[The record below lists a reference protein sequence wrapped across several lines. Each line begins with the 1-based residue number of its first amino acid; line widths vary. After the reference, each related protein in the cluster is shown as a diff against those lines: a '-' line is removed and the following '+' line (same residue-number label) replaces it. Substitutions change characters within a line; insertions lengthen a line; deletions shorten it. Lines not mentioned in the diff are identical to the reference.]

1 MKQTS
6 VDWLFQ
12 QLWETPKDKLTWHSI
27 LEKAKQMEN
36 KHTAVQWLVE
46 KIQHANPSFK
56 FDALIRQA
64 KQMEK
69 EQIID
74 AMIKASLIKGV
85 MKMQNNTTTKTIN
98 QNEKNNSYPKRKR

>member
-36 KHTAVQWLVE
+36 KQTAVQWLVE
-46 KIQHANPSFK
+46 KIQQANPSFK

-69 EQIID
+69 EQIIGFAED
-74 AMIKASLIKGV
+74 YEINESEKYP
-85 MKMQNNTTTKTIN
+85 QKTFE
-98 QNEKNNSYPKRKR
+98 QYYNETFKSE

>member
-12 QLWETPKDKLTWHSI
+12 QLWEAPKDKLTWHSI
-27 LEKAKQMEN
+27 LEQAKQMEN

-64 KQMEK
+64 RQMEK

-74 AMIKASLIKGV
+74 AYDKGEF
-85 MKMQNNTTTKTIN
+85 N
-98 QNEKNNSYPKRKR
+98 QGCNEDAEQYYNEKYKS

>member
-12 QLWETPKDKLTWHSI
+12 QLWETPKDKLTWHSM
-27 LEKAKQMEN
+27 LE
-36 KHTAVQWLVE
+36 
-46 KIQHANPSFK
+46 
-56 FDALIRQA
+56 QA

-74 AMIKASLIKGV
+74 AYDKGEF
-85 MKMQNNTTTKTIN
+85 N
-98 QNEKNNSYPKRKR
+98 QGCNEDAEKYYNENYKS

>member
-27 LEKAKQMEN
+27 LEQAKQMEN
-36 KHTAVQWLVE
+36 KQTAVQWLVE
-46 KIQHANPSFK
+46 KIQQANPSFK

-64 KQMEK
+64 KEMEK
-69 EQIID
+69 GQIKDAWNSFDGKTFEQYY
-74 AMIKASLIKGV
+74 
-85 MKMQNNTTTKTIN
+85 
-98 QNEKNNSYPKRKR
+98 NETFKSE

>member
-1 MKQTS
+1 MENNKSVTA

-27 LEKAKQMEN
+27 LEQAKQMEN

-46 KIQHANPSFK
+46 KIQQANPSFK

-69 EQIID
+69 EQIMD
-74 AMIKASLIKGV
+74 AFKHELDNSLGAKILAE
-85 MKMQNNTTTKTIN
+85 QYY
-98 QNEKNNSYPKRKR
+98 NENYNSK

>member
-27 LEKAKQMEN
+27 FEQAKQMEN
-36 KHTAVQWLVE
+36 KQTAIEWLVE
-46 KIQHANPSFK
+46 KIQQANPSFK

-69 EQIID
+69 QQ
-74 AMIKASLIKGV
+74 MIKFANDFLFHDDTDLTAE
-85 MKMQNNTTTKTIN
+85 QYY
-98 QNEKNNSYPKRKR
+98 NETFKSE

>member
-6 VDWLFQ
+6 VDWLFK

-36 KHTAVQWLVE
+36 KQTAVQWLVE
-46 KIQHANPSFK
+46 KIQQANPSFK

-74 AMIKASLIKGV
+74 AYDKGEF
-85 MKMQNNTTTKTIN
+85 N
-98 QNEKNNSYPKRKR
+98 QGCNEDAEQYYNENYKSE